1 MVHFHVGL
9 LERANNR
16 KTGSLISQLIEE
28 ATATS
33 DDFFLT
39 KVFQKNLHN
48 VFNVDKLSNHRSP
61 HCNASGR
68 INPSMPWMDV
78 GYKAVN

>member
-39 KVFQKNLHN
+39 KVFQKNLHH

-68 INPSMPWMDV
+68 T
-78 GYKAVN
+78 YKSIDALDGCGL